1 MKKSTM
7 PREKGSGA
15 IQPRATQATR
25 VIRGGHRLPWCKNQF
40 RRSSN
45 GAVLEQRDLG
55 ADHVY
60 LQTSAVAPCQAD
72 EDLLG
77 LKLELL
83 RLELGTEMI
92 THASFQLVESFS
104 CSYQGRDES
113 MGARE
118 SAPYTMTGRLRTIG
132 GSYRPALEPHNFICP
147 EDHLRI
153 V

>member
-92 THASFQLVESFS
+92 THSSFQLVEIFPDPIMVVVK
-104 CSYQGRDES
+104 QWALKKVLRTPRL
-113 MGARE
+113 A
-118 SAPYTMTGRLRTIG
+118 RLRTIG
-132 GSYRPALEPHNFICP
+132 GSYRAGS
-147 EDHLRI
+147 
-153 V
+153 